1 MDACIRTHDVSV
13 SQRMSRLTPL
23 VIPAAVIPD
32 SDRGED
38 PLGSCKEEEG
48 RGKRREWR
56 KGREKKRWE
65 LQRLK
70 ENEQ

>member
-1 MDACIRTHDVSV
+1 MDACRRTHDVTV
-13 SQRMSRLTPL
+13 SRRMSRLTPL

-48 RGKRREWR
+48 RGGKRKRKELSEGGRKNKIGEW
-56 KGREKKRWE
+56 
-65 LQRLK
+65 QR
-70 ENEQ
+70 